1 MASELKESTHYNAQR
16 KSAKMSAGR
25 GHNENNNGVCMFK
38 VRQGFLTLC
47 SVLLMAQSTA
57 ADSLKDIYELALQ
70 GDPTLRAARANF
82 QVGRESQSISRAY
95 LLPVISA
102 TGSYQQTE
110 GDSES
115 ARIYFGG
122 EPAQST
128 QFSDST
134 ETSYGVS
141 LRQPLFDMP
150 AWYQF
155 QRGKSLS
162 KSAAAQF
169 AADQQTLILRV
180 SNAYL
185 GALRAY
191 DNNETRKA
199 EQRAIQRQLDQT
211 RERFEVGLLPITDV
225 HEAQAVFDDAL
236 VNSLEARGA
245 VNIAFDALEAITG
258 TNHNVLSG
266 LKDEFMATNPEPLSS
281 ADWVSFSLAGNYQL
295 KTAKLGK
302 DASYNQAKAATAEL
316 LPKITFNAS
325 YSNRDSD
332 GTTTAYLPS
341 GDSVAD
347 TFANSDGHSFSV
359 NLSMPIWSSG
369 INAGRRQYKQQS
381 IASSENFEVAK
392 RNTVQTA
399 RTRHQLVVTNAARV
413 KARKQAITSAESA
426 LGATQAGYE
435 VGTRNI
441 VDVLAAQRSVFQAKR
456 NYANAR
462 YDYIFAMMG
471 LKEVAGQLSPDDIYQ
486 LNAWLDPSLPVTK

>member
-1 MASELKESTHYNAQR
+1 ML
-16 KSAKMSAGR
+16 
-25 GHNENNNGVCMFK
+25 K

-47 SVLLMAQSTA
+47 SVVFISQGSA
-57 ADSLKDIYELALQ
+57 ADSLTDIYELALQ
-70 GDPTLRAARANF
+70 SDPTLRAARANF
-82 QVGRESQSISRAY
+82 QVGKETKNISRAY

-199 EQRAIQRQLDQT
+199 
-211 RERFEVGLLPITDV
+211 
-225 HEAQAVFDDAL
+225 
-236 VNSLEARGA
+236 
-245 VNIAFDALEAITG
+245 
-258 TNHNVLSG
+258 
-266 LKDEFMATNPEPLSS
+266 
-281 ADWVSFSLAGNYQL
+281 
-295 KTAKLGK
+295 
-302 DASYNQAKAATAEL
+302 
-316 LPKITFNAS
+316 
-325 YSNRDSD
+325 
-332 GTTTAYLPS
+332 
-341 GDSVAD
+341 
-347 TFANSDGHSFSV
+347 
-359 NLSMPIWSSG
+359 
-369 INAGRRQYKQQS
+369 
-381 IASSENFEVAK
+381 
-392 RNTVQTA
+392 
-399 RTRHQLVVTNAARV
+399 
-413 KARKQAITSAESA
+413 
-426 LGATQAGYE
+426 
-435 VGTRNI
+435 
-441 VDVLAAQRSVFQAKR
+441 
-456 NYANAR
+456 
-462 YDYIFAMMG
+462 
-471 LKEVAGQLSPDDIYQ
+471 
-486 LNAWLDPSLPVTK
+486 